1 MEKSEELVTNY
12 RRRVVIHADMDSTGT
27 LVGTCPPPGWPYNDF
42 LDKKLA
48 GNEGKS
54 VCFWGTCPST
64 SPLIIISRK
73 GVGDNFQ

>member
-1 MEKSEELVTNY
+1 VEKSEELVTNY

-27 LVGTCPPPGWPYNDF
+27 LGGTCPPPCWPNNDF
-42 LDKKLA
+42 LDDNLA